1 MPDLLAILESFNRK
15 ERFFLIA
22 QALGDPGF
30 ELSTGFRE
38 KLAKAVC
45 LDEIPASAFAWM
57 DYHLDWVAAS
67 LAKWEAVKDGE
78 VDKSIF
84 SNSGQEVVEG
94 SQKDIDL
101 LVAFHYEGK
110 HHLIFVEAKAYGSWG
125 NKQLKAKVARLER
138 IFGDDGEKCNGVVPH
153 FSLLSPNSP
162 QKLSVRWLEWMLGG
176 NGKPSHLKLSLPPKS
191 ERRRAER
198 CDEKGNP
205 NATGGYFH
213 CPSDNEGRQ

>member
-22 QALGDPGF
+22 HALNGRQNKPAF
-30 ELSTGFRE
+30 TLSENFRQELG
-38 KLAKAVC
+38 KAVG
-45 LDEIPASAFAWM
+45 LDQQGIAIPDDAFAAM

-67 LAKWEAVKDGE
+67 VAGM
-78 VDKSIF
+78 
-84 SNSGQEVVEG
+84 GQEQSLDGVFPNPGQKVVEG
-94 SQKDIDL
+94 NQEDIDL
-101 LVAFHYEGK
+101 LVAFDCAGK

-198 CDEKGNP
+198 CDENGKAT
-205 NATGGYFH
+205 ATGGCFH
-213 CPSDNEGRQ
+213 CPFD